1 MEIIINKVERSQ
13 LEKLYSIP
21 PFDNVNQ
28 FLVAIA
34 LVRGRLGK
42 GGVPDLESSA
52 VQVLRDW
59 NTGKI
64 SYHTVPPAVH
74 PSSIAKPLNSH
85 APEYAQ
91 EAFESGAQ
99 AGEAAIVKGFAPA
112 FDISALM
119 GEADEEAFGLRA
131 PPEMGEM
138 EDDGTELDG
147 KGDEM
152 DLGEPLDSDWGG
164 MEDYVGLGV
173 LKGDTAAALGT
184 VEEEREDMDDED
196 QSSMCV
202 HPRRPSRAHVP
213 GLTSFIPSASSPT
226 SYPASTST
234 YAALLPRTKNAQTS
248 RLFTKDETVAMSMNN
263 PLARKNQKAE
273 RKKKEKEMRRLQEA
287 AGLGRDGYGGG
298 STGGD
303 EGMDY

>member
-1 MEIIINKVERSQ
+1 MEIIINRVEHAQ
-13 LEKLYSIP
+13 LEKLYSVP
-21 PFDNVNQ
+21 PFENVNQ
-28 FLVAIA
+28 FLVSIA

-74 PSSIAKPLNSH
+74 PSSVAKPLNSH

-91 EAFESGAQ
+91 EAFTSGAQ
-99 AGEAAIVKGFAPA
+99 AGESAIVKGFAPA

-119 GEADEEAFGLRA
+119 GAADEEAFGERE
-131 PPEMGEM
+131 PPAVEML
-138 EDDGTELDG
+138 EDESELLDG
-147 KGDEM
+147 KGDDM

-173 LKGDTAAALGT
+173 LKGDSGMAAAPLGS
-184 VEEEREDMDDED
+184 VQEEREEMDDGDRDDAE
-196 QSSMCV
+196 SSRCV
-202 HPRRPSRAHVP
+202 DFLSTLSGPPL
-213 GLTSFIPSASSPT
+213 LTFFT
-226 SYPASTST
+226 RSYPASTST
-234 YAALLPRTKNAQTS
+234 YASLLPRTKNAQTS
-248 RLFTKDETVAMSMNN
+248 RLFTRDETLAMSMNN

-273 RKKKEKEMRRLQEA
+273 RKKKDKEMRRLQEA

-298 STGGD
+298 GADD
-303 EGMDY
+303 EMDL